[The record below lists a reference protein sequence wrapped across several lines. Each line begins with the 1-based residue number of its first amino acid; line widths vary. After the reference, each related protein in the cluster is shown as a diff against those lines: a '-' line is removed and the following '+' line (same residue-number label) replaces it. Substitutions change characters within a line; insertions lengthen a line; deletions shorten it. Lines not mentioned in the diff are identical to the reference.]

1 MKKLILY
8 FVVGLFVFSAATAIA
23 YTPDNLAQEFNPETA
38 TKEEAIAYIE
48 KSLSDPQIK
57 QWVAERFV
65 SEKIFLL
72 GVKLAPEKTVKEVAT
87 SFSDFQ
93 KFGGH
98 WSSEEW
104 VKAIIAM
111 AGLGVCI
118 IILAMV
124 LL

>member
-1 MKKLILY
+1 MKKLILC
-8 FVVGLFVFSAATAIA
+8 FIVGLFMFSAATAIA
-23 YTPDNLAQEFNPETA
+23 YTPDNLAQEFNPDTT
-38 TKEEAIAYIE
+38 TKDEAIAYIE
-48 KSLSDPQIK
+48 KSLSNPEIK
-57 QWVAERFV
+57 QWVAEKFG
-65 SEKIFLL
+65 SEKLFLL

-98 WSSEEW
+98 WSNEEW
-104 VKAIIAM
+104 IKAIIAM

-124 LL
+124 L